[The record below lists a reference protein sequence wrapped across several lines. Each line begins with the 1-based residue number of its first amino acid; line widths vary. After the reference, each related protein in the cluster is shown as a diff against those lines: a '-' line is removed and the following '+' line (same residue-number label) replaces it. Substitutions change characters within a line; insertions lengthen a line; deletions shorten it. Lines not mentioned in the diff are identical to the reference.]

1 MVNKKVNGFI
11 LLSVFIFS
19 VFFFES
25 NTYAKSSEDNILA
38 KQKKTTAAL
47 LCLFL
52 GNFGVHRF
60 YVGKT
65 GTGVLQLMTFGG
77 LEVWKFID
85 LMFILTGE
93 FKNSNGQKLA

>member
-1 MVNKKVNGFI
+1 
-11 LLSVFIFS
+11 
-19 VFFFES
+19 
-25 NTYAKSSEDNILA
+25 
-38 KQKKTTAAL
+38 
-47 LCLFL
+47 LFL
-52 GNFGVHRF
+52 GNLGVHRF

-93 FKNSNGQKLA
+93 FKNSKGQKLS